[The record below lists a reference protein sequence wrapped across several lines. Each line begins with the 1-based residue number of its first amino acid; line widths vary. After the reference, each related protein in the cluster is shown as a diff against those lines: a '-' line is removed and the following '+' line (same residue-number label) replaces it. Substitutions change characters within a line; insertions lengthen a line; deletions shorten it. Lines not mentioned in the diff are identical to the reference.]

1 MSLLKKL
8 KKHTKG
14 KTEIVRETVK
24 DPTEQQ
30 AQQQNAAFRILT
42 GNYILLQR
50 IMKARDHIYIQ
61 RRNPLNGNI
70 ENMYEA
76 KMDKLMSNVF
86 ESLSESDNFFR
97 EQLLSRPD
105 ADVTEVDILA
115 HYFYQV
121 IEGMEQMSVNDLEVM
136 VKVVQT
142 ILTSGRY
149 MHIDSEEA
157 YLENLK
163 VVAQHGLELGQ
174 KGRKNVTLRDI
185 QKITKT
191 KQNEEEEINR
201 SSSSVDQV
209 L

>member
-14 KTEIVRETVK
+14 KTEIVRQTVK

-86 ESLSESDNFFR
+86 ESLCQSDEFFR

-105 ADVTEVDILA
+105 ADVTDIDVLA

-121 IEGMEQMSVNDLEVM
+121 VEGL
-136 VKVVQT
+136 
-142 ILTSGRY
+142 
-149 MHIDSEEA
+149 
-157 YLENLK
+157 
-163 VVAQHGLELGQ
+163 
-174 KGRKNVTLRDI
+174 
-185 QKITKT
+185 
-191 KQNEEEEINR
+191 
-201 SSSSVDQV
+201 
-209 L
+209 